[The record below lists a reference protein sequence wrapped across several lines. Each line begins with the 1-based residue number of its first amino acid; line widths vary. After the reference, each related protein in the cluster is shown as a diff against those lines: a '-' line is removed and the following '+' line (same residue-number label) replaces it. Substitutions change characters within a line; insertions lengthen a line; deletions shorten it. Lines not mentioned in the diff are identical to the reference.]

1 VSPSDPSPKLLAPV
15 HGIIF
20 SALRD
25 FLTAQHGPAVAKSV
39 FGEEPEFLISQA
51 YPDEALMELLARAS
65 DATGLD
71 LDPLVGA
78 FGAYTGEH
86 VFPRLYPAFYSAAR
100 DARSFLLSVEER
112 IHELVRATI
121 PNAAPP
127 RLLVKSSGADGV
139 EILYDSP
146 RRLCRLLEG
155 LTVGTARFYGE
166 NAAIR
171 ETACMKRGAEACCFE
186 VRLAPS

>member
-1 VSPSDPSPKLLAPV
+1 V

-25 FLTAQHGPAVAKSV
+25 FLTAQHGPAVAKTV
-39 FGEEPEFLISQA
+39 FGEEPEYLISQA
-51 YPDEALMELLARAS
+51 YPDEALMALVGRACE
-65 DATGLD
+65 ATGED
-71 LDPLVGA
+71 LDRLVGA
-78 FGAYTGEH
+78 FGVYTGEH
-86 VFPRLYPAFYSAAR
+86 VFPRLYPAFYSTAP
-100 DARSFLLSVEER
+100 DTRSFLLSVEER

-127 RLLVKSSGADGV
+127 RLLVKGSGADRV

-166 NAAIR
+166 TAAIR

-186 VRLAPS
+186 IRLARG